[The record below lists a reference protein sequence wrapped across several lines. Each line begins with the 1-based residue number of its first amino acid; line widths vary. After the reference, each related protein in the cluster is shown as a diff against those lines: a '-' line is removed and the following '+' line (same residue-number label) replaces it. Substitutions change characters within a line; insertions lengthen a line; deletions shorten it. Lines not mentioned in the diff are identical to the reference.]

1 MGPCAIGPSATVFKA
16 LRDKTFR
23 KPHQVS
29 KMRLSKKTMCYL
41 LVKVWSKC
49 GQDLLFVKVWTQ
61 MSLAQ
66 VLRFGMW
73 KGQKE
78 KPIWRKGIWLVEK
91 IIFNNLKLISNDENP
106 FKFNNFCF
114 FSPKIVKQRLCMLS
128 CWGLFDSTKSI
139 VRGLKFWE
147 G

>member
-1 MGPCAIGPSATVFKA
+1 
-16 LRDKTFR
+16 
-23 KPHQVS
+23 
-29 KMRLSKKTMCYL
+29 MRLAQVQLSSKLEGIRL
-41 LVKVWSKC
+41 LENLIKSLRCDFPKKQCVISQVWSKC

-73 KGQKE
+73 KGQKK
-78 KPIWRKGIWLVEK
+78 KPIWRKSIWLVEK

-114 FSPKIVKQRLCMLS
+114 FSPKIVKQPLCMLS
-128 CWGLFDSTKSI
+128 CWGLSDSTKSI
-139 VRGLKFWE
+139 VSGLKFWE